1 MCENLSD
8 SKPDGDNTYQG
19 KILEIIPSLR
29 RYARSLTR
37 SSVDADDLV
46 QETLVRALAHIS
58 SFQTG
63 TNLRAWLFTIM
74 RNRFYT
80 NIQKTAREPVGS
92 DNCVAATASVPAKQ
106 DAHMEL
112 RDVERAL
119 LNLPHP
125 YRTTFVFVVL
135 REKSYLSAAEHFGC
149 DIGTVKSRINRAR
162 RMMRN
167 VLE

>member
-1 MCENLSD
+1 MCEKRCQSV
-8 SKPDGDNTYQG
+8 PDPHNDFHD
-19 KILEIIPSLR
+19 KIVEIIPSMR

-37 SSVDADDLV
+37 NAGDADDLV
-46 QETLVRALAHIS
+46 QETLLRAIVHVS
-58 SFQTG
+58 SFKTG

-80 NIQKTAREPVGS
+80 NIRKSAREPVGAE
-92 DNCVAATASVPAKQ
+92 DCVAGDAVVAAQ
-106 DAHMEL
+106 QEAHMEL

-125 YRTTFVFVVL
+125 YRATIAFVVL
-135 REKSYLSAAEHFGC
+135 RDKSYSSAAEHFDC

-162 RMMRN
+162 RMMRSA
-167 VLE
+167 LD